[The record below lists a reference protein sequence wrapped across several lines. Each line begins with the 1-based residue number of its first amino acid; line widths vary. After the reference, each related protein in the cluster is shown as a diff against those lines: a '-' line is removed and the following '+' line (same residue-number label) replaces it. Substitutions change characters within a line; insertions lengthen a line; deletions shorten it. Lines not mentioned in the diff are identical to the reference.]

1 MFVGI
6 CVGCFVGRDDG
17 LLVGIE
23 LGISGGAVVLRD
35 FLLLSLPIFA
45 CLFFFLYFP
54 FDAFGP
60 FVDFE
65 PFVAIDFDPLDPFDC
80 FGLSS
85 SVLFV

>member
-1 MFVGI
+1 M
-6 CVGCFVGRDDG
+6 
-17 LLVGIE
+17 VGIE
-23 LGISGGAVVLRD
+23 LGISGGAVVSRE
-35 FLLLSLPIFA
+35 FLLLPLPLPLLA
-45 CLFFFLYFP
+45 CLFFFLHFP